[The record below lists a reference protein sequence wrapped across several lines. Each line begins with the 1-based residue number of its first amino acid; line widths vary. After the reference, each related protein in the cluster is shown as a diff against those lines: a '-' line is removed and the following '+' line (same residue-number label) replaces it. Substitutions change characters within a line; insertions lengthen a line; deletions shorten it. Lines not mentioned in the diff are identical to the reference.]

1 MGSQE
6 RRERETEATRELI
19 LDAARS
25 LFVRKGFD
33 GTSMRAIARAIEYTP
48 TAIYHHFEGKDEL
61 FAELCARDFRT
72 LGSAFLRIGRVED
85 PVERIAEAGKAY
97 VAFAAANPMH
107 YQLMFMTMVTPDVDP
122 AGVGVGPGLDVEGGA
137 SSEEGRPHRAPE
149 FGKEEE
155 ADLSLDAYAFLRE
168 SVDEAIQAGRFRPE
182 YQDVDAA
189 AQLLWGT
196 LHGLISLRIA
206 KAHRSDMHFPD
217 LEPSAREARRVMLR
231 GLLRDPDSLPDPFP

>member
-6 RRERETEATRELI
+6 RREREAEATRELI
-19 LDAARS
+19 LDAARR
-25 LFVRKGFD
+25 LFVRNGFE

-72 LGSAFLRIGRVED
+72 LGSAFQQIGRVED
-85 PVERIAEAGKAY
+85 PVERIAHAGKAY

-107 YQLMFMTMVTPDVDP
+107 YQLMFMTMVTPE
-122 AGVGVGPGLDVEGGA
+122 AGRAAADAKLDLGGNAEDSEGHPGGLPGSGQHE
-137 SSEEGRPHRAPE
+137 S
-149 FGKEEE
+149 

-168 SVDEAIQAGRFRPE
+168 SVAEAIQAGRFRPE
-182 YQDVDAA
+182 HQDVDAA
-189 AQLLWGT
+189 AQLLWGA
-196 LHGLISLRIA
+196 LHGLVALRIA

-217 LEPSAREARRVMLR
+217 LELAARDARIVMLR
-231 GLLRDPDSLPDPFP
+231 GLLRDPDSLPDPCP